1 MSDINITIPGGTSK
15 RLLTKGTRCEDD
27 IVITAEGG
35 GGTVPVP
42 EDLSAELTEQEA
54 LLTELRT
61 ALEGKESGRPE
72 YGFLNNTLTKIESDV
87 TGVVGYACRGLSN
100 ITTVYL
106 PEATSIGTYAFYN
119 CTGITSFIAPKVKA
133 INASALYNCSKLT
146 SVNFPAA
153 TGIQG
158 QSFCNCTGLVKADFA
173 SLSGIA
179 AQAFLYCS
187 ALTALII
194 RQSSIVV
201 TLSSANAFANTPISG
216 GTGYIYVPKTL
227 ADGSDGVAAYQAAT
241 NWSSFQIRAIED
253 YPEITGG

>member
-15 RLLTKGTRCEDD
+15 RLLTKGKRCEDD
-27 IVITAEGG
+27 IVVTAEGG

-61 ALEGKESGRPE
+61 ALEGKESGRPA
-72 YGFLNNTLTKIESDV
+72 YGFLDNTLTKIESNV
-87 TGVVGYACRGLSN
+87 TKVIGYACRGLSK

-106 PEATSIGTYAFYN
+106 PEATAIDTYAFYY
-119 CTGITSFIAPKVKA
+119 CTGITSFIAPKVKTFGTY
-133 INASALYNCSKLT
+133 ALYNCSKIK
-146 SVNFPAA
+146 SVNFPSAA
-153 TGIQG
+153 GIQG
-158 QSFCNCTGLVKADFA
+158 QSFYNCTGLVKVDFA
-173 SLSGIA
+173 SLVNIA
-179 AQAFLYCS
+179 ASAFSYCS
-187 ALTALII
+187 SLTAFII
-194 RQSSIVV
+194 RKSEGIV
-201 TLSSANAFANTPISG
+201 TLSNKNAFTGTPIES